1 MTDEEIII
9 ITEVLNKA
17 FCSRYKW
24 DPVLKSFTDRKN
36 TVWKTGSGKFMK
48 KSGFSIDVHD
58 ITDIIEQNIE
68 SIPR

>member
-36 TVWKTGSGKFMK
+36 TVWKTPKGRFMK
-48 KSGFSIDVHD
+48 KSGFHVEVHD
-58 ITDIIEQNIE
+58 ITDIIEKELAAKN
-68 SIPR
+68 